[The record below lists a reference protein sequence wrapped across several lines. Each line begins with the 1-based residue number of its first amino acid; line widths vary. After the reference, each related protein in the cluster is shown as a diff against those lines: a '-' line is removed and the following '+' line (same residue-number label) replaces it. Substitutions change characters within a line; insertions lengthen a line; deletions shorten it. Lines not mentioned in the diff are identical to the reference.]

1 MKISTSTSCIFNMYG
16 MEEGMKMFAD
26 AGFEAIDYGMFHLPW
41 NGDMFVNASEQE
53 FADYFR
59 HVGKTAKDCGIEV
72 YQCHSPFPLKVFDPA
87 KDPGMLQCAVK
98 SIYAAGYMDCP
109 NIIIHPAMHPS
120 FIYGRN
126 IEECR
131 RSNLE
136 FYSAMVPA
144 LKETGVTM
152 CVENMFAGDPETG
165 KYIHTTCSKVEQMID
180 FIDTLNDMH
189 GPYFAACLDTGH
201 AMISGTGCTH
211 MLKELGHRNRTLHIH
226 DNNGLSD
233 MHQGPGRGKI
243 NWKQFA
249 EALGEVQ
256 YTGTFNFEADTFY
269 AEYNKKDTYNK
280 AVLQAACNMLYAI
293 GRSLADIA
301 EGKYQAE

>member
-1 MKISTSTSCIFNMYG
+1 MKISTSTHTIFQLYG
-16 MEEGMKMFAD
+16 MEEGMKMFAA

-41 NGDMFVNASEQE
+41 NGEFFTKASDTE

-59 HVGKTAKDCGIEV
+59 HVGKIAKDCGIEV
-72 YQCHSPFPLKVFDPA
+72 YQCHSPFPLKVFDPN
-87 KDPGMLQCAVK
+87 KDSGMLQCAIK
-98 SIYAAGYMDCP
+98 SIYAAGYMECP

-226 DNNGLSD
+226 DNNGLTD
-233 MHQGPGRGKI
+233 MHQAPGRGKI

-256 YTGTFNFEADTFY
+256 YKGTFNFEADTFY
-269 AEYNKKDTYNK
+269 NEYAKKDVYNK
-280 AVLQAACNMLYAI
+280 AVLQSACNMLCAI

-301 EGKYQAE
+301 EGKYSAE

>member
-1 MKISTSTSCIFNMYG
+1 MKISTSTHHIFQNCG
-16 MEEGMKMFAD
+16 MEAGMKMFAN
-26 AGFEAIDYGMFHLPW
+26 AGFGAIDYGMFHLPW
-41 NGDMFVNASEQE
+41 NGDLFVNAAETD

-59 HVGKTAKDCGIEV
+59 HVGQTAKDCGIEV
-72 YQCHSPFPLKVFDPA
+72 YQCHSPFPLKIYDP
-87 KDPGMLQCAVK
+87 KSDPGMLQCAIK
-98 SIYAAGYMDCP
+98 SIYAAAYMDCP

-120 FIYGRN
+120 FIYGQN

-131 RSNLE
+131 QSNLD

-144 LKETGVTM
+144 LKDTGVTM

-165 KYIHTTCSKVEQMID
+165 KLIPTTCSKVEQMID

-189 GPYFAACLDTGH
+189 GPHFAACLDTGH
-201 AMISGTGCTH
+201 AMISGSGCTH

-226 DNNGLSD
+226 DNNGMSD
-233 MHQGPGRGKI
+233 MHQAPGRGKI

-249 EALGEVQ
+249 EALREVQ
-256 YTGTFNFEADTFY
+256 YQGTFNFEADTFY
-269 AEYNKKDTYNK
+269 AEYCKKDIYNRE
-280 AVLQAACNMLYAI
+280 VLQAACHMLYAI

>member
-1 MKISTSTSCIFNMYG
+1 MKISTSTSSFFGVYG
-16 MEEGMKMFAD
+16 MEEGMKICAN

-41 NGDMFVNASEQE
+41 NGDLFTKADEGE
-53 FADYFR
+53 FAAYFK
-59 HVGKTAKDCGIEV
+59 HVGQTAKDCGIEV
-72 YQCHSPFPLKVFDPA
+72 FQCHSPFPLKVYDPA
-87 KDPGMLQCAVK
+87 KDPGMLQCAIK

-126 IEECR
+126 LEECR
-131 RSNLE
+131 QSNLD

-144 LKETGVTM
+144 LRETGVTM

-180 FIDTLNDMH
+180 FIDTLNHMH
-189 GPYFAACLDTGH
+189 GPHFAACLDTGH

-211 MLKELGHRNRTLHIH
+211 MLRELGHRNRTLHIH
-226 DNNGLSD
+226 DNNGLAD
-233 MHQGPGRGKI
+233 MHQAPGRGKI
-243 NWKQFA
+243 NWRQFA
-249 EALGEVQ
+249 EALGEIG
-256 YTGTFNFEADTFY
+256 YTGTFNFESDTFF
-269 AEYNKKDTYNK
+269 AEYVNKNIYNK
-280 AVLQAACNMLYAI
+280 AVLQAAAGMLYAI

-301 EGKYQAE
+301 EGKYCAE